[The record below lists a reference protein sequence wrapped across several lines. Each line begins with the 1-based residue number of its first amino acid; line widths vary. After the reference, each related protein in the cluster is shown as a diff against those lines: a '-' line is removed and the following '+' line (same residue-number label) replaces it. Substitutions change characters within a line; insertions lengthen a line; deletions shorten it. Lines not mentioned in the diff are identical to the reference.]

1 MWRLALVLTC
11 ALALPA
17 PAVVPTGDAVV
28 DECVRLFGRCRLGG
42 EPKTEVKSE
51 RSKKK
56 SAKKKAT
63 KKPKKKKKAKKTRR
77 PGRAPKAAP
86 SVSVP
91 VPVVP
96 EGGLVEPPVEA
107 NPEPNERLPSE
118 PEGVPREPG
127 PPLDEEVEGDAE
139 APSDG

>member
-1 MWRLALVLTC
+1 VWRLALVLTC
-11 ALALPA
+11 ALAVPA

-56 SAKKKAT
+56 SAKKKP
-63 KKPKKKKKAKKTRR
+63 KKKKKKKAKKKARR
-77 PGRAPKAAP
+77 TAPKAVP

-96 EGGLVEPPVEA
+96 EGGMVEPPVEA
-107 NPEPNERLPSE
+107 NPEPNHRLPSE
-118 PEGVPREPG
+118 LEGVPREPG